1 MASMDRFSRYLLGL
15 DDESFFAL
23 VRNYLGPIKTPYN
36 KHDLIG
42 GLREFYTRPETQAR
56 IVDVLDATDRMF
68 LSGIHI
74 LSRPD
79 DERLFRFLGDGL
91 DYAAFHERLLNLK
104 DRLLVIG
111 GHPEGALTI
120 NPVVADALNPEIG
133 IRHLIVGAPIEP
145 ADALVTP
152 AMSWLSPI
160 LVLALY
166 SFLRTHSDLFTQTG
180 TMRKKAARELETRFG
195 RLFADA
201 DGTLRLRSALV
212 ALETLGLIGR
222 EEGKTTIRQ
231 DSWDELARLPD
242 RWIQALLW
250 AALLASSVERTF
262 DYAQILL
269 EMAETMPAEYSY
281 SVTEIVRLLQ
291 LSGNGFSLP
300 IGRDTVER
308 LYEAGYLRRLDGRRH
323 DEVEDVA
330 AGDEQ
335 QDIEERFG
343 LNPTVTT
350 AVRNESYGDHRIRI
364 QANMEVTVTPG
375 ARFVDALVV
384 ARVATLSRFDVV
396 AEFSLNEASVASARR
411 EMHSDALSD
420 LERVAGELPQ
430 NVRFLLSRWQTR
442 SRAVRLL
449 SGVVVVAEEEEAAI
463 LNRSTEFRGLLREE
477 LAPGV
482 FLVDRDAL
490 RTVERLLE
498 KLDLVSAATVEGHRP
513 VDVDIPDFL
522 RLHQHYQQPLLPLHT
537 RPQKIGTRADHT
549 SVDSDGAT
557 HQEEDET
564 EAPETRG
571 APASVEGHSDD
582 AATIA
587 GRLRENLEKRDFP
600 EDVHREL
607 ALRIDR
613 KLILFP
619 DQLRQELAPQRSTEA
634 RGLDYLGKIRLIEQ
648 AIESGDMLEVIMRST
663 SGAPQRIMIQPRE
676 IVASGDD
683 LMLRARQEPD
693 QRAIRIRIR
702 RISLVRRLSGTLIR
716 RTSSRR

>member
-23 VRNYLGPIKTPYN
+23 VRNYLGPVQTPYN

-56 IVDVLDATDRMF
+56 IVEFLDGTDRVF

-74 LSRPD
+74 LSQPD
-79 DERLFRFLGDGL
+79 EERLFRFLGDGL

-111 GHPEGALTI
+111 GHPEGTLTI
-120 NPVVADALNPEIG
+120 NPVVADALAPEIG
-133 IRHLIVGAPIEP
+133 IRHLISGAPIES
-145 ADALVTP
+145 ADILVTP
-152 AMSWLSPI
+152 TMSWLSPI
-160 LVLALY
+160 LALAMY
-166 SFLRTHSDLFTQTG
+166 SFLRTHHDLFTQTG
-180 TMRKKAARELETRFG
+180 TMRKKAARELEARFG
-195 RLFADA
+195 RLFTDA
-201 DGTLRLRSALV
+201 EGTLRLRSVLV

-222 EEGKTTIRQ
+222 EEGKTTLRH

-262 DYAQILL
+262 DFAQILL
-269 EMAETMPAEYSY
+269 EMAETMPADYSY
-281 SVTEIVRLLQ
+281 SVTEVIRLLQ

-308 LYEAGYLRRLDGRRH
+308 LCEAGYLRRPAGRH
-323 DEVEDVA
+323 TDDAEDAAVA
-330 AGDEQ
+330 R
-335 QDIEERFG
+335 QDRAERFG

-375 ARFVDALVV
+375 ARFGDALAV
-384 ARVATLSRFDVV
+384 ARVAALHRFDVV
-396 AEFSLNEASVASARR
+396 AEFSLSEASVAAARR
-411 EMHSDALSD
+411 ETHSDALSD
-420 LERVAGELPQ
+420 LERVTGELPQ

-442 SRAVRLL
+442 SQAVRLL
-449 SGVVVVAEEEEAAI
+449 SGVVVVAREEEAAI
-463 LNRSTEFRGLLREE
+463 LNRSADFRGLLREE

-482 FLVDRDAL
+482 FLVDSDAL
-490 RTVERLLE
+490 KTVERLLE
-498 KLDLVSAATVEGHRP
+498 RLDLVSAVTVEGNRP

-537 RPQKIGTRADHT
+537 SRPRKIAEERRPVSADSQSAPHLR
-549 SVDSDGAT
+549 D
-557 HQEEDET
+557 QETDD
-564 EAPETRG
+564 
-571 APASVEGHSDD
+571 SVERNSPLAAMKSNDD
-582 AATIA
+582 AASIV
-587 GRLRENLEKRDFP
+587 GRLRESLEKRAFS
-600 EDVHREL
+600 EDIHREL

-619 DQLRQELAPQRSTEA
+619 AQLRQELTPQRSTEA
-634 RGLDYLGKIRLIEQ
+634 RGLDYLGKVRLIEQ
-648 AIESGDMLEVIMRST
+648 ALESADMLEVIMRSA
-663 SGAPQRIMIQPRE
+663 SGSPQRIMIQPRE

-683 LMLRARQEPD
+683 LMLRARQEPGE
-693 QRAIRIRIR
+693 RAIRIRIR

-716 RTSSRR
+716 RTSRRR